1 VRLHYG
7 VKSGEYDRMSVL
19 DTKTG
24 LVTARD
30 NVPAGSTP
38 IIGGSIIILSE
49 TDGTIKN
56 IYNYYST
63 DKNGIIKNGVIQWHL
78 VPSSGAKS
86 IAARKEY
93 TAILKK
99 ED

>member
-1 VRLHYG
+1 
-7 VKSGEYDRMSVL
+7 
-19 DTKTG
+19 
-24 LVTARD
+24 
-30 NVPAGSTP
+30 
-38 IIGGSIIILSE
+38 LSE

-86 IAARKEY
+86 IAPRKEY